1 MQQMNGF
8 GMLKHNYTR
17 ERYTGE
23 FKDNNIEGW
32 GEYYRVVKNKV
43 LKAKGNRKACKG
55 TEYILIWSNFLT
67 IDADDLTAS
76 KNVDL
81 ENDLKYLRI
90 ERGVGE
96 AFLAFPRIEEVD
108 FQGRTCK
115 YKLRLITNYND
126 ELAII
131 KRKGADLYVATIVKS
146 KKSIPLKR

>member
-1 MQQMNGF
+1 
-8 GMLKHNYTR
+8 MLKHNYTR

-90 ERGVGE
+90 ERGAGE
-96 AFLAFPRIEEVD
+96 AFLAFPRGLGNKLDLPTKTTSSLPASARKET
-108 FQGRTCK
+108 FRRTTMEIAK
-115 YKLRLITNYND
+115 PEN
-126 ELAII
+126 
-131 KRKGADLYVATIVKS
+131 
-146 KKSIPLKR
+146 